1 VIRIAL
7 AALAATVA
15 TPVSGSV
22 FGPITAV
29 KGTTFTL
36 TTPLSPNGKSVVSVG
51 SATVLTE
58 QLAATRASLK
68 TGACVSAM
76 GARNAK
82 GVVAAQRISI
92 SAPVKGV
99 CGGGFA
105 RVRTGRPAGAPPPG
119 GGFRPRS
126 GNFGFAFGK
135 ITAVQGATL
144 TVSDARGA
152 TKVTV
157 SAKTALDRTARVA
170 ASALASKLCAFV
182 YGTST
187 DKGLTVKAERIMLSR
202 EVGGTCR
209 NGFRR
214 GP

>member
-1 VIRIAL
+1 VIRVAL
-7 AALAATVA
+7 AALAATTA
-15 TPVSGSV
+15 APVSGSV
-22 FGPITAV
+22 VGPITAV
-29 KGTTFTL
+29 KGATFTM
-36 TTPLSPNGKSVVSVG
+36 TTPLSPKGKAIVSVG
-51 SATVLTE
+51 SATVITE
-58 QLAATRASLK
+58 QLAATRANL
-68 TGACVSAM
+68 TRGACVNAM
-76 GARNAK
+76 GTRNSK

-92 SAPVKGV
+92 SAPVKGT

-105 RVRTGRPAGAPPPG
+105 RVQVGRPPGAPPLG
-119 GGFRPRS
+119 GGFRVRT

-144 TVSDARGA
+144 TVRDTRGA

-170 ASALASKLCAFV
+170 ASALQPKLCAFV

-187 DKGLTVKAERIMLSR
+187 DKGVTVKAQRIMLSR
-202 EVGGTCR
+202 QVGGTCT